1 MGTLNYPGLF
11 GMAAGLDLLREAG
24 IERIETRV
32 LSLSG
37 RLIEGLRNLDY
48 HVVSSPRPEERSS
61 LVGVLVPDPPD
72 FRDYLRRSGIRATL
86 MDSGI
91 LRFSFHAYNLDQEI
105 DRILESARIYE
116 KKN

>member
-1 MGTLNYPGLF
+1 
-11 GMAAGLDLLREAG
+11 
-24 IERIETRV
+24 V
-32 LSLSG
+32 L
-37 RLIEGLRNLDY
+37 
-48 HVVSSPRPEERSS
+48 SSPRCHEWSGI
-61 LVGVLVPDPPD
+61 VGVLAPDPQD
-72 FRDYLRRSGIRATL
+72 FRDFLRRSGIRATL

>member
-1 MGTLNYPGLF
+1 MTKLKREGALN
-11 GMAAGLDLLREAG
+11 ME
-24 IERIETRV
+24 
-32 LSLSG
+32 
-37 RLIEGLRNLDY
+37 
-48 HVVSSPRPEERSS
+48 
-61 LVGVLVPDPPD
+61 VPDPPD